1 MTYEQKAILSL
12 TSKAEGKI
20 SALLAD
26 APNDVQAL
34 KVSVTKGGCTG
45 FNYVVDYAKDIPKGA
60 EIIRG
65 DFGTLSIDPAAVLY
79 LLGAEMDYED
89 TDLQSRFVFSNPNES
104 ARCGCG
110 LSIAF

>member
-1 MTYEQKAILSL
+1 MNDHKAILSL

-26 APNDVQAL
+26 APSDVQAL

-45 FNYVVDYAKDIPKGA
+45 FNYVVDYATDIPKGA
-60 EIIRG
+60 EIIHG
-65 DFGTLSIDPAAVLY
+65 DFGTLSIEPAAVLY

-89 TDLQSRFVFSNPNES
+89 TDLHSRFVFSNPNES